1 MADVGYLKARR
12 QTLRDEIK
20 GAKEALAEDKRELVG
35 LVTSIKERKAEL
47 RSNKEELNS
56 INKQIKQLKN
66 VTAEAA

>member
-35 LVTSIKERKAEL
+35 LVASIKERKAEL
-47 RSNKEELNS
+47 RANKEELNG